1 MAHWSRERAWAL
13 EAEPPASPPYLII
26 FFLLQPSFFLF
37 LIVLAFNC
45 TYQQPLNNDFIYI
58 LNLGQLNAKQNADT
72 FLCLNWMKVTAITTF
87 NWAIFHY
94 HILMTLHWQFACFWG
109 RSMME
114 SFISLFSY
122 CLTTSASIKTLLYR
136 TLIIFEWASGISVNT
151 SPFPPPRLLSPH
163 GSWLR
168 TSVPAIVCLHNS
180 QQRPGQQFSALI
192 VTTPILPLHL
202 SGRSYDLLLLNAQ

>member
-1 MAHWSRERAWAL
+1 ML
-13 EAEPPASPPYLII
+13 
-26 FFLLQPSFFLF
+26 
-37 LIVLAFNC
+37 VFNC
-45 TYQQPLNNDFIYI
+45 RYQQPLNNDFIYI

-151 SPFPPPRLLSPH
+151 SPFPPPKLVSPH

-168 TSVPAIVCLHNS
+168 TSLAAIVCLHNS
-180 QQRPGQQFSALI
+180 QQQPGQQFSASI
-192 VTTPILPLHL
+192 VTAPILPLHL
-202 SGRSYDLLLLNAQ
+202 SGRSYDRLLLNAQ

>member
-1 MAHWSRERAWAL
+1 MGHWHWAEGGGEEHGSL
-13 EAEPPASPPYLII
+13 ELSPLLARSISSFLSPPTE
-26 FFLLQPSFFLF
+26 FLFFLF
-37 LIVLAFNC
+37 FFKIMLVFNC
-45 TYQQPLNNDFIYI
+45 RYQQPLNNDFIYI

-151 SPFPPPRLLSPH
+151 HLPSRC
-163 GSWLR
+163 R
-168 TSVPAIVCLHNS
+168 RARVPTWKLATHKLGCHCL
-180 QQRPGQQFSALI
+180 PA
-192 VTTPILPLHL
+192 
-202 SGRSYDLLLLNAQ
+202 